1 MNKFSLHFRSRIG
14 ANRIIH
20 AFKLLN
26 SADLMKLFFVSILQ
40 ILLSFLDLLGIAVMG
55 LLGALSVSGIRST
68 EPSEGVS
75 RALSILN
82 MSTLSIQEQSLI
94 LGAAATFI
102 LMSKTIASI
111 IVTRR
116 VLFFM
121 SRRAAEVSSDLTRDL
136 LSQDI
141 LFVRKFTTQETVY
154 MITVGVQ
161 SLIINVLGMATVL
174 VADISLLVILF
185 FGLGIFDIATAIGTI
200 LVFGSTSILLYRSMH
215 IKSKIVGT
223 ESTKLQIA
231 GSEKL
236 VEIFTSLREVIVRNR
251 QVHYVAEFRENR
263 VNLADKTAEM
273 NFMPYTSKYVIESTV
288 LVGALTIAS
297 LQFVLF
303 DAMHAV
309 STLTIF
315 LAAGSRLAPALLR
328 VQQGLIQVRQGL
340 IAGEPT
346 MRLLETLR
354 PHFRINQDDE
364 TKIDFLHDEFEAR
377 IECEGVFFGYP
388 QSNTDALSNVNLN
401 IDVGSFVAIVGTS
414 ASGKSTLVDVLL
426 GILDPKQGNVSISG
440 MKPSETL
447 SRWPGAIAYVP
458 QDVFIHSGS
467 IRSNVAMGF
476 NEEDFSDEDILQPLQ
491 TAQLGDLI
499 EGNPGLDLAVGER
512 GITLSGGQRQRLGIA
527 RALFTKPK
535 LLILDEATSSLDA
548 ETELAITN
556 SILSLKGTMTI
567 VVVAH
572 RLSTIKNADKI
583 YYLEN
588 GEIIAQGNFEEV
600 RRLSKNFDNQAKLM
614 GL

>member
-1 MNKFSLHFRSRIG
+1 
-14 ANRIIH
+14 
-20 AFKLLN
+20 
-26 SADLMKLFFVSILQ
+26 
-40 ILLSFLDLLGIAVMG
+40 
-55 LLGALSVSGIRST
+55 
-68 EPSEGVS
+68 
-75 RALSILN
+75 
-82 MSTLSIQEQSLI
+82 
-94 LGAAATFI
+94 
-102 LMSKTIASI
+102 
-111 IVTRR
+111 
-116 VLFFM
+116 
-121 SRRAAEVSSDLTRDL
+121 
-136 LSQDI
+136 
-141 LFVRKFTTQETVY
+141 
-154 MITVGVQ
+154 
-161 SLIINVLGMATVL
+161 
-174 VADISLLVILF
+174 
-185 FGLGIFDIATAIGTI
+185 
-200 LVFGSTSILLYRSMH
+200 
-215 IKSKIVGT
+215 
-223 ESTKLQIA
+223 
-231 GSEKL
+231 
-236 VEIFTSLREVIVRNR
+236 
-251 QVHYVAEFRENR
+251 
-263 VNLADKTAEM
+263 
-273 NFMPYTSKYVIESTV
+273 
-288 LVGALTIAS
+288 
-297 LQFVLF
+297 
-303 DAMHAV
+303 
-309 STLTIF
+309 
-315 LAAGSRLAPALLR
+315 
-328 VQQGLIQVRQGL
+328 
-340 IAGEPT
+340 
-346 MRLLETLR
+346 LR